1 MQSISKFSLWT
12 KPNHQGE
19 RGEVIN
25 TCEAYS
31 LTEAIIIFAQIK
43 QLKPNQPISFH
54 SRIPKTLK
62 EQKQYVLEAFPG
74 IGPITAKK
82 LLKEFKTLSA
92 SLNASLEDIEK
103 VIKGKAKSF
112 KKILNS

>member
-43 QLKPNQPISFH
+43 QLKPN
-54 SRIPKTLK
+54 
-62 EQKQYVLEAFPG
+62 
-74 IGPITAKK
+74 K
-82 LLKEFKTLSA
+82 LVEIFRVHETPR
-92 SLNASLEDIEK
+92 N
-103 VIKGKAKSF
+103 VQQTT
-112 KKILNS
+112 